1 MIYLHLPT
9 FYTHCPLNMAKC
21 WKTWRHPPVLQCG
34 NCSNAPFKID
44 FIWFPNDLKLR
55 FFFWFRHFPAA
66 FDDTNR
72 QDVIHPAPGVDAG
85 PANASQLDRWGNA
98 PLLRCP
104 WLSHRP
110 ANSQRRRSE
119 TTWKNVERFSV
130 KPRAIPK
137 IWAKYENLWVNMVPS
152 GYVTVC
158 HGKSPFLI
166 GKPSISMGHGFHGYV
181 K

>member
-119 TTWKNVERFSV
+119 TWKKRWEILGETQGHPKNMG
-130 KPRAIPK
+130 K
-137 IWAKYENLWVNMVPS
+137 IWESVSKHGTLWLCNSLPRKI
-152 GYVTVC
+152 TI
-158 HGKSPFLI
+158 FNR
-166 GKPSISMGHGFHGYV
+166 
-181 K
+181 